1 MLLSKEL
8 FGDDVRKEIDEVAK
22 ANRLGKKLAS
32 HNKGRVSCYQPYVTQ
47 RRSTGH
53 SGQSRIRLED
63 KGCSKAQAFLGV
75 RSTDHRN
82 PTARPGIHPNPGITP
97 PQVRFDI
104 SIRIIADFQV
114 LFFFQIN

>member
-22 ANRLGKKLAS
+22 ENRLGKKLAS
-32 HNKGRVSCYQPYVTQ
+32 HKNGRVSRYQRYVTQ

-53 SGQSRIRLED
+53 SGQSRMCLHD

-75 RSTDHRN
+75 RSTDCRK
-82 PTARPGIHPNPGITP
+82 PTAKRGAHPKTI
-97 PQVRFDI
+97 QE
-104 SIRIIADFQV
+104 
-114 LFFFQIN
+114 

>member
-8 FGDDVRKEIDEVAK
+8 YGDDVRKEIDELAK

-32 HNKGRVSCYQPYVTQ
+32 HKNGRVSRYQPYVTQ

-63 KGCSKAQAFLGV
+63 KGSSKAQAFLGV
-75 RSTDHRN
+75 RSTARRKSTAKPEFTPRQSRN
-82 PTARPGIHPNPGITP
+82 NTTAG
-97 PQVRFDI
+97 
-104 SIRIIADFQV
+104 
-114 LFFFQIN
+114 QI